1 MYTIMDTI
9 KLTHNDLKTMI
20 SEAVNRTLNERW
32 YGRSYSMGPKYYTRT
47 LFPKPKYTPYPEGG
61 LKWHDAAELKPF
73 DDEQMNA
80 SILEDI
86 EDFKYV
92 MKHIVEKTQKLM
104 AWAAKNNASIK
115 GFETA
120 FNKHSG
126 LNGRLDGGYLNN
138 AKLAKTYID
147 AKVAETKQYPWDV
160 VIEYGEMS
168 PEEQDQEIQNV
179 LVPALTRGY
188 HDQYGKYESEFG
200 AASEKRNEVIAKVEE
215 IVAKYG
221 EADPSQLSYVDVCEG
236 IKAINSLGDDYG
248 RSEAADKFFEEYDLN
263 GIKKRLMA
271 EWKAK
276 REAAP
281 SFDLGWQ
288 NGWGEKEEARFEEL
302 KKISAHGKEYNP
314 RGSSASDR
322 MRGYNQWSGDIV
334 DDNGN
339 LLATYSYG
347 VDSSD

>member
-1 MYTIMDTI
+1 MNTI
-9 KLTHNDLKTMI
+9 KLTHNDLRTMI
-20 SEAVNRTLNERW
+20 NEAVNRTLSERW
-32 YGRSYSMGPKYYTRT
+32 YGRSYSPSPKYYTRT

-61 LKWHDAAELKPF
+61 LKWHDADELKPF

-92 MKHIVEKTQKLM
+92 MGHIVEKTQKLM
-104 AWAAKNNASIK
+104 AWAAKNNVSIN

-120 FNKHSG
+120 FKKHSG

-138 AKLAKTYID
+138 AQIANEYIN

-179 LVPALTRGY
+179 LVPVLAQGY

-200 AASEKRNEVIAKVEE
+200 AASDKRNEVIAKVEE

-221 EADPSQLSYVDVCEG
+221 EADLNQLSYVDICEG
-236 IKAINSLGDDYG
+236 IKTINRLGDEYG
-248 RSEAADKFFEEYDLN
+248 MSEAADKFFEEYDIV
-263 GIKKRLMA
+263 GIKKRLME
-271 EWKAK
+271 EWKVRK
-276 REAAP
+276 EAAP
-281 SFDLGWQ
+281 SFHLGWM
-288 NGWGEKEEARFEEL
+288 NGWNEKDEARYEEL
-302 KKISAHGKEYNP
+302 KKIMAQGRDYNA
-314 RGSSASDR
+314 RGSSTSER

-334 DDNGN
+334 DNDGN